1 MKFIEEKEIIK
12 RLRECVQKRSD
23 QDMKKATLLVNRQ
36 RFENWQTPVL
46 SGRRRLN
53 DGSYIVALITTV
65 RIEDDALWHRVYIY
79 HGRYFSCADRRQNKL
94 GDRKT
99 LKVETFN
106 NLWDAIHYCETVDL
120 SEFGITIK

>member
-1 MKFIEEKEIIK
+1 MIEKIFKE
-12 RLRECVQKRSD
+12 LRGCLQKRSD
-23 QDMKKATLLVNRQ
+23 RDMKKDTLLVNRQ

-53 DGSYIVALITTV
+53 DGSYIVALITTI

-79 HGRYFSCADRRQNKL
+79 HGRYFSWDDRRRNKL

-106 NLWDAIHYCETVDL
+106 NLWDAIQYCETVDL
-120 SEFGITIK
+120 DVFGITNE

>member
-1 MKFIEEKEIIK
+1 MIFIEKIIK
-12 RLRECVQKRSD
+12 RLRECVQKQSD
-23 QDMKKATLLVNRQ
+23 QDMKATLLVNHQ

-53 DGSYIVALITTV
+53 DGSYIVALITTI
-65 RIEDDALWHRVYIY
+65 RIEDDALWHKVYIY
-79 HGRYFSCADRRQNKL
+79 RGRYFSFSDLLQNKL

>member
-1 MKFIEEKEIIK
+1 MKFIEKIIK
-12 RLRECVQKRSD
+12 QLRECVQKRSY

-36 RFENWQTPVL
+36 RFENWQTITL

-53 DGSYIVALITTV
+53 DGSYIVALIITV
-65 RIEDDALWHRVYIY
+65 RIEYDALWHKVYIY
-79 HGRYFSCADRRQNKL
+79 HGRYFCWDDRRQNKL

-120 SEFGITIK
+120 SEFGITNE

>member
-23 QDMKKATLLVNRQ
+23 QDMKKATLLVNHQ
-36 RFENWQTPVL
+36 RFENWQTIGL
-46 SGRRRLN
+46 SGHRRLN
-53 DGSYIVALITTV
+53 DGSYIMALIATV
-65 RIEDDALWHRVYIY
+65 KIEDDALWHKVYIY
-79 HGRYFSCADRRQNKL
+79 RGRYFSCADRRRHQL

-120 SEFGITIK
+120 DVFGITNE

>member
-1 MKFIEEKEIIK
+1 MKFIEKIIK
-12 RLRECVQKRSD
+12 RLRVCLQKQSD

-36 RFENWQTPVL
+36 RFENWQTITL

-53 DGSYIVALITTV
+53 DGSYIVALITTI

-79 HGRYFSCADRRQNKL
+79 HGRYYSWSDLRQNKL
-94 GDRKT
+94 GERKT

-120 SEFGITIK
+120 SEFGITNE

>member
-1 MKFIEEKEIIK
+1 MIEKIFKE
-12 RLRECVQKRSD
+12 LRGCLQKRSD
-23 QDMKKATLLVNRQ
+23 RDMKKDTLLVNRQ

-53 DGSYIVALITTV
+53 DGSYIVALITTI

-79 HGRYFSCADRRQNKL
+79 HGRYFSWDDRRRNKL

-120 SEFGITIK
+120 SEFEITER